1 MRLENRVKELEDGMI
16 TLKAEWIQMEYDK
29 NIFEQMIKDYM
40 FHIVDRFSKQLSK
53 VIDDND
59 RLIKKN
65 EDLEKVIEMICQKD
79 GIVILRK

>member
-1 MRLENRVKELEDGMI
+1 MIKNRVEKLEDDI
-16 TLKAEWIQMEYDK
+16 IILKSKLVQIEYSNDAF
-29 NIFEQMIKDYM
+29 NDTVRNVTIDTINQ
-40 FHIVDRFSKQLSK
+40 FHKQLSK